1 MFYAYFMSLKLLISK
16 SQALKDKKKILIIYE
31 FFFPAY
37 KAGGIIQSL
46 KNLIYLMHPYF
57 DFYIITGS
65 KDLNESINLA
75 GIPIN
80 SWNKVNIS
88 NDAIVNVWY
97 DDKKNLNYFKLNTLF
112 KQVSP
117 DIFYINGFMSV
128 PFLLLP
134 LIAIKTT
141 SFKYKKI
148 IVAPR
153 GMLQQGAVSV
163 NYLKKKL
170 FLLII
175 QVLGLTKNIQ
185 WHITADVELL
195 GILKYFK
202 FNRSH
207 VNCISNIP
215 VSPVK
220 IIQPIAKQSGILNL
234 VYASIITEKKN
245 LRYLLETLQ
254 HCKSTIQLNIY
265 GVIKEQSYWSIC
277 QNMISKLPKNIY
289 VHYAG
294 EYKPEQ
300 MQHIVSQSDA
310 MVLLSKGENFSH
322 AIYESLSAGRPVI
335 SSHYTSWNNLTSK
348 YAGWNFA
355 INEPKLLAME
365 LDDLASYA
373 ENEWNK
379 FAKGAY
385 QLSNDYISNQTF
397 VDDYLNLFY
406 T

>member
-1 MFYAYFMSLKLLISK
+1 M
-16 SQALKDKKKILIIYE
+16 KDIKRILIVYE

-46 KNLIYLMHPYF
+46 NNLIYLMHPYF
-57 DFYIITGS
+57 EFYIITGS
-65 KDLNESINLA
+65 TDLNETMNLS
-75 GIPIN
+75 GVHIN
-80 SWNKVNIS
+80 SWNKVNIG

-97 DDKKNLNYFKLNTLF
+97 DDKNNLNYFKLNKLF
-112 KQVSP
+112 NQVCP

-134 LIAIKTT
+134 LFVIKTT
-141 SFKYKKI
+141 SFRHKKI

-153 GMLQQGAVSV
+153 GMLQDGAISV

-170 FLLII
+170 YLLII
-175 QVLGLTKNIQ
+175 QVLRLTNNIQ
-185 WHITADVELL
+185 WHITADVELI
-195 GILKYFK
+195 GIQKYFK

-207 VNCISNIP
+207 LNCIANIP
-215 VSPVK
+215 VSPV
-220 IIQPIAKQSGILNL
+220 ITIQPTVKQVGKLKL
-234 VYASIITEKKN
+234 VYASIITKKKN
-245 LRYLLETLQ
+245 LHYLLETLQ
-254 HCKSTIQLNIY
+254 YCKSSIHLTIY

-277 QNMISKLPKNIY
+277 QNLLSKIPKNIY

-294 EYKPEQ
+294 DYKPEQ

-335 SSHYTSWNNLTSK
+335 SSHYTSWDNLTSK
-348 YAGWNFA
+348 NAGWNFA
-355 INEPKLLAME
+355 INEPKLLAKE
-365 LDDLASYA
+365 LDDLASYS
-373 ENEWNK
+373 ENEWSK

-385 QLSNDYISNQTF
+385 QLAKDYITNQTF
-397 VDDYLNLFY
+397 VDHYLNLFY